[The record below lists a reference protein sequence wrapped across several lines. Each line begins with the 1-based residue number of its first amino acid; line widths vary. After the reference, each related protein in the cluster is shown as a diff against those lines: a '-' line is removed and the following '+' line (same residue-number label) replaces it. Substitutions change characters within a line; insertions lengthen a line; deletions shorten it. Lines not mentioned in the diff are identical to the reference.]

1 MGARHDHRQ
10 QATAACLPL
19 GPPKSAGPEP
29 AQVLPPSRGRES
41 AGTRGGKPTG
51 TRPGKPYRSFPLTP
65 HRSGQ
70 FCKKIRGKIF
80 YFGKID
86 DPEAALQRYH
96 EHCRD
101 LHAGRIDR
109 IDRSG
114 DLSVGDLVNRFL
126 AAKERKRENGEIES
140 ATFVEYHRDC
150 ELMVQHFGRELPVP
164 SISRQDLAGFRA
176 YLGSGVNAT
185 TLNNRVGNAR
195 SIFKFAYEQ
204 ELIDKPVR
212 FGEDFKRPEK
222 RLLRR
227 ARAQSGRLHF
237 HPQEIRAMLDVAPPV
252 LRAMILL
259 GINSGL
265 GNTDIGNLP
274 ASCIDLERGWLD
286 YARVK
291 TGVERRCPLW
301 PETVEAI
308 RAAIPEIAKHKRQRV
323 PAAKGLLFVTRLGLP
338 YTREEFHASRNGRPH
353 VVLHDA
359 VADATQKAMKKAGVE
374 QRGLGFYGLR
384 RSFETIGAE
393 TGNQVA
399 VDHIMG
405 HVPASSDMGAV
416 YRQHVAEI
424 ALRQVTDH
432 VRTWLFGHQEK
443 RVSAVKGVR
452 NTRGSAGKQASEQH
466 GGRPVRGVR
475 GRGRGRIAAPGKPA
489 GRRAGS

>member
-1 MGARHDHRQ
+1 
-10 QATAACLPL
+10 
-19 GPPKSAGPEP
+19 
-29 AQVLPPSRGRES
+29 
-41 AGTRGGKPTG
+41 
-51 TRPGKPYRSFPLTP
+51 
-65 HRSGQ
+65 
-70 FCKKIRGKIF
+70 
-80 YFGKID
+80 
-86 DPEAALQRYH
+86 
-96 EHCRD
+96 
-101 LHAGRIDR
+101 
-109 IDRSG
+109 
-114 DLSVGDLVNRFL
+114 
-126 AAKERKRENGEIES
+126 
-140 ATFVEYHRDC
+140 
-150 ELMVQHFGRELPVP
+150 
-164 SISRQDLAGFRA
+164 
-176 YLGSGVNAT
+176 
-185 TLNNRVGNAR
+185 
-195 SIFKFAYEQ
+195 
-204 ELIDKPVR
+204 
-212 FGEDFKRPEK
+212 
-222 RLLRR
+222 
-227 ARAQSGRLHF
+227 
-237 HPQEIRAMLDVAPPV
+237 MLDVAPPV